1 MSDPF
6 LAFGAALNGLAGP
19 LHGLAN
25 QEVLRW
31 QMNMQKELG
40 DNISHE
46 HIKEFLWKTLK
57 SGQVVPGYEEL
68 PLDERHP
75 KLIMHIA
82 TATVF
87 SGTQIRVSWL
97 SRSSAIRG
105 PSY

>member
-1 MSDPF
+1 
-6 LAFGAALNGLAGP
+6 
-19 LHGLAN
+19 
-25 QEVLRW
+25 
-31 QMNMQKELG
+31 MNMQKELG

-68 PLDERHP
+68 PLDQQHP
-75 KLIMHIA
+75 RLTMHIA
-82 TATVF
+82 TVTAF
-87 SGTQIRVSWL
+87 FGTQTRVSWL